1 MVMNKRRFSIS
12 AIYTLIGFSVGL
24 IFPLLGTA
32 MAILV
37 ADLPLNQNSVMVVQR
52 AQSLLWIIDLAPI
65 ILAIFARIAGIRQQR
80 LNDITIQL
88 EKRVIDRTK
97 EIRTSF
103 QGQDI
108 INVLL
113 RISIERI
120 PIDEKL
126 NQSLDILL
134 SAPQLS
140 SQKKGA
146 IFLADDKKPG
156 TLQLMAQRGLG
167 KALEE
172 LCQNI
177 EFGECLC
184 GQAAQSGEIIYKKSV
199 DDQNQH
205 CYDGMTPHG
214 HYCVPIKLADEI
226 LGVIILLINA
236 GQEPIQRDID
246 FFSAASRTIAGMI
259 DRFKDEEQMR
269 MQGTVLQSVANA
281 VVITDADGVIEWVN
295 PAFTMITGHSYR
307 DTISQPTSLLKT
319 GFHNDNF
326 YQKLWDT
333 ILSGQV
339 WQGEMVNRRRDG
351 SQYDEDVTITPLANE
366 KGEIHKFIAVKQDI
380 TERKKAEG
388 EVLRQKQYFE
398 TLVQANPIAVVLLN
412 LGHEIVDCNLA
423 FEHLFGFTES
433 EVLGKDLDD
442 IIVQKEE
449 YETASQYSKAV
460 DHGQLVHQK
469 TRRQRK
475 DGSLVD
481 VEIFAMPVFVEG
493 EKVALFALYHDI
505 SELVQAR
512 REAESAA
519 QAKADFLAN
528 MSHEIRTPLNAVIGM
543 TSLLLDT
550 PLNDE
555 QREFAQTVRRSGDGL
570 LSVIND
576 ILDFSKIEAGK
587 LELEKQ
593 PFNVHDVIET
603 SMDLITPIAAEKGLE
618 LAYWVEGAVPHAIIG
633 DVTRVRQILVNLL
646 GNAVK
651 FTEDGE
657 IVVQADG
664 EAHSDG
670 LFNIHFSVRDTGIG
684 IPEERQSALFQSFSQ
699 VDASTTRRFG
709 GTGLGL
715 AISKQLVE
723 LMGGKIWLESK
734 VGQGSA
740 FHFSFPV
747 EKAPD
752 LPKIEIRDAHKLL
765 KGRRVLIVDDNPTN
779 RLILIRQ
786 TKSWGLEPQAAAS
799 GEEALSWIKAG
810 ESFDFAIL
818 DMQMPDMD
826 GVMLAGEL
834 RKHRLAEDIPLIL
847 FSSLGGLERIP
858 ENIGFSARLN
868 KPIKPSLLYNA
879 IANAMSHQVDLEPI
893 TLASEKTPTFDE
905 TMAKNHPLHI
915 LLAEDNLVNQKV
927 ALRILEKLGY
937 LADVAANGLEVLQA
951 LKRQHYD
958 IVFMDIQMP
967 EMDGVEATNRIIEDF
982 GDEKRP
988 RIIAMTAH
996 AMEGDRERY
1005 LGVGMDDYVSKP
1017 VRVEELVAALLRCPS
1032 HASK

>member
-1 MVMNKRRFSIS
+1 MNKRHFSFIS
-12 AIYTLIGFSVGL
+12 RYTVIGFSVGL
-24 IFPLLGTA
+24 IFPLLGT
-32 MAILV
+32 LV
-37 ADLPLNQNSVMVVQR
+37 TISRADLPLNLNSVVVVQR
-52 AQSLLWIIDLAPI
+52 VQSLLWIIDLAPFT
-65 ILAIFARIAGIRQQR
+65 LAIFARIAGIRQQS

-88 EKRVIDRTK
+88 EKRVVDRAK

-108 INVLL
+108 INALL

-120 PIDEKL
+120 SLDEKL
-126 NQSLDILL
+126 NHSLDILL
-134 SAPQLS
+134 STPQLI
-140 SQKKGA
+140 SQKKGG
-146 IFLADDKKPG
+146 IFLADEKNPG
-156 TLQLMAQRGLG
+156 TLQLKAQRGLG

-172 LCQNI
+172 MCQNI

-184 GQAAQSGEIIYKKSV
+184 GQAAQSGEIIYKESL
-199 DDQNQH
+199 DDQHQH
-205 CYDGMTPHG
+205 CFEGMTPHG
-214 HYCVPIKLADEI
+214 HYCVPIKLDGEI
-226 LGVIILLINA
+226 LGVIVLYINV

-246 FFSAASRTIAGMI
+246 FLSAAARTIAGMI
-259 DRFKDEEQMR
+259 DRYKFEEQMR
-269 MQGTVLQSVANA
+269 MQGTVLQAAANA
-281 VVITDADGVIEWVN
+281 VVITDAEGIIEWVN
-295 PAFTMITGHSYR
+295 PAFTMITGYSYR
-307 DTISQPTSLLKT
+307 DAISQPTNLLKS
-319 GFHNDNF
+319 GLHDEVF
-326 YQKLWDT
+326 YQNLWQT

-351 SQYDEDVTITPLANE
+351 SLYDEDVTITPMANE
-366 KGEIHKFIAVKQDI
+366 KGEIDKFIAIKQDV

-398 TLVQANPIAVVLLN
+398 TLVQANPIAVVLLDLN
-412 LGHEIVDCNLA
+412 HEIIDCNLA
-423 FEHLFGFTES
+423 FEYLFGYKEA
-433 EVLGKDLDD
+433 EVLGKNLDD

-449 YETASQYSKAV
+449 VETAAKYSKAV
-460 DHGQLVHQK
+460 DLGQLVHKK

-481 VEIFAMPVFVEG
+481 VEIFAMPVFVDG

-512 REAESAA
+512 QEAESAA

-587 LELEKQ
+587 LKLEQQ
-593 PFNVHDVIET
+593 PFSVHDVIET
-603 SMDLITPIAAEKGLE
+603 SMDLITPNAAEKGLE
-618 LAYWVEGAVPHAIIG
+618 LAYWVEGAVPRAIIG

-664 EAHSDG
+664 EARDDG
-670 LFNIHFSVRDTGIG
+670 FFEIHFSVRDTGIG
-684 IPEERQSALFQSFSQ
+684 IPEERQSALFRSFSQ

-734 VGQGSA
+734 VGEGSI
-740 FHFSFPV
+740 FHFKFPV
-747 EKAPD
+747 EKAPN
-752 LPKIEIRDAHKLL
+752 LPKFEIRDAHKLL
-765 KGRRVLIVDDNPTN
+765 KGSRVLIVDDNPTN

-786 TKSWGLEPQAAAS
+786 TKSWGLEPRAAAS
-799 GEEALSWIKAG
+799 GEEALSWIEAG
-810 ESFDFAIL
+810 DNFDFAIL

-834 RKHRLAEDIPLIL
+834 RKYKNAGEIPLIL

-858 ENIGFSARLN
+858 EDIEFSARLN

-879 IANAMSHQVDLEPI
+879 IANVMSHQVDLVP
-893 TLASEKTPTFDE
+893 TAPVSDQTPTFDE
-905 TMAKNHPLHI
+905 AMAKKHPLHI

-982 GDEKRP
+982 DGQKRP
-988 RIIAMTAH
+988 RIVAMTAH

-1017 VRVEELVAALLRCPS
+1017 VRVEELVAALLRSPS